1 MLPNWP
7 KVEVDEAQCRRWMRQ
22 SRYRAIGLRVEPPLL
37 VLDIDVPDPRAAV
50 AVRNL
55 VPRAAQDGLI
65 RIGAPP
71 KVAYFLR
78 LAEAGEPFRE
88 AHTRKFAIGD
98 TKVQVQA
105 FAGGGGGAQFGAF
118 GPHSHDK
125 VTGDV
130 LRTYHWLDGRSPATV
145 RLDALPE
152 LPRGRVM
159 DFLDAADDLL
169 AAWPGAAPV
178 LGSARGEVLQ
188 DQCYD
193 LREDQVFTDAEG
205 FEYSLDE
212 LTAEAKARRELK
224 QPNLRLRAWDD
235 PSSSGSPRCKVHWS
249 RDRGLAI
256 VDFATNKTHHP
267 EIRIEDPVLFA
278 EFEAIIG
285 KAKS

>member
-37 VLDIDVPDPRAAV
+37 VLDIDVPDPCAAV

-55 VPRAAQDGLI
+55 VPRAAREGLI
-65 RIGAPP
+65 RIGSPP

-78 LAEAGEPFRE
+78 MGGGEPFRE
-88 AHTRKFAIGD
+88 VHSKTFTIGD
-98 TKVQVQA
+98 TKALIQA
-105 FAGGGGGAQFGAF
+105 FSGGGGGAQFGAF

-125 VTGDV
+125 VTGEV
-130 LRTYHWLDGRSPATV
+130 LKWYRWLDDRSPATV

-152 LPRGRVM
+152 LPRSQVM
-159 DFLDAADDLL
+159 DFVDAAEALL
-169 AAWPGAAPV
+169 MAWPGAAPV
-178 LGSARGEVLQ
+178 RGTTSGVVHQ
-188 DQCYD
+188 DQQYD
-193 LREDQVFTDAEG
+193 LRDDQVFVDAEG

-212 LTAEAKARRELK
+212 LIAEAKARRELK

-249 RDRGLAI
+249 RERGLAI

-267 EIRIEDPVLFA
+267 EIKIEDPVLFA
-278 EFEAIIG
+278 EFEAILG
-285 KAKS
+285 KAKK